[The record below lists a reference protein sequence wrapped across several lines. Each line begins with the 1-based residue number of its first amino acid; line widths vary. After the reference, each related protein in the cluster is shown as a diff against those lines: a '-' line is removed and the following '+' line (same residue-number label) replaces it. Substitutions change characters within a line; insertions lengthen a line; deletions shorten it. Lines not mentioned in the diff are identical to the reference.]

1 MSATM
6 PDLSPIPAPLADM
19 AENHRALNRAAS
31 RLGLD
36 LNHPGNWERIGA
48 EAGLNPP
55 ASTCL
60 ITDADNVTRRLSFQ
74 IKVF

>member
-1 MSATM
+1 MR
-6 PDLSPIPAPLADM
+6 DLSPIPAPLAEI
-19 AENHRALNRAAS
+19 AEKHRALNRAAA

-48 EAGLNPP
+48 EAGINPP
-55 ASTCL
+55 ASTCQ
-60 ITDADNVTRRLSFQ
+60 ITDADGITRRLSFQ

>member
-1 MSATM
+1 MADHL
-6 PDLSPIPAPLADM
+6 DLSPIPAPM
-19 AENHRALNRAAS
+19 QEMNERAAALRRAAH

-48 EAGLNPP
+48 EAGINPP
-55 ASTCL
+55 ASTCQ
-60 ITDADNVTRRLSFQ
+60 ITDADGVTRRLSFQ